1 MFQIISDIISVLE
14 LCLYYM
20 YYSRAVSVLVY
31 LVEHKCM
38 YFCL

>member
-20 YYSRAVSVLVY
+20 YYSSAVLVY